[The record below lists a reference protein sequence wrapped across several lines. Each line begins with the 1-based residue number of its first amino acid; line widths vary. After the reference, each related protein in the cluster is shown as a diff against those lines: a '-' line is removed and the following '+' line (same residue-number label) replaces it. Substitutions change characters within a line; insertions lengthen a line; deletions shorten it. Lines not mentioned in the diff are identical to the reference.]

1 MNFQETSAQI
11 TFRIGE
17 HMEKNKWSFESLSGF
32 SFSTSNYFPLNIF
45 LLIKD
50 TLMGN
55 YVKQ

>member
-1 MNFQETSAQI
+1 
-11 TFRIGE
+11 
-17 HMEKNKWSFESLSGF
+17 MEKNKWSFESLSGF